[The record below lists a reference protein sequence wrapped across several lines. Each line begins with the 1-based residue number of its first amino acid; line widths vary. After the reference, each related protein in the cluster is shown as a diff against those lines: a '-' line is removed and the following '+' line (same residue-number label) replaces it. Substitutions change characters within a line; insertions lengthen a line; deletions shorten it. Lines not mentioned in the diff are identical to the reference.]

1 MLARGGIYSEGPM
14 QALNFQDTYLKV
26 ALDFIGLTDIEAIT
40 VEGVAIGAAAAKAV
54 NAAMERIS
62 ALAA

>member
-1 MLARGGIYSEGPM
+1 
-14 QALNFQDTYLKV
+14 
-26 ALDFIGLTDIEAIT
+26 
-40 VEGVAIGAAAAKAV
+40 VEGVALGADAAAKAV